1 MVMKITSFIVFDF
14 RRNIGIE
21 MSQIYALV
29 IADNLENGEK
39 IRRVLDQAGFQ
50 TQIVTTGSRAQ
61 VQLAFTNPDLIILDL
76 NLPDMPGEVILR
88 QIKAQ
93 PRLRHSHL
101 VLLTENLQVAH
112 DAHELA
118 DQILLKPIEKEQ
130 VKLVALNLNSL
141 V

>member
-1 MVMKITSFIVFDF
+1 MNQF
-14 RRNIGIE
+14 
-21 MSQIYALV
+21 YALV

-39 IRRVLDQAGFQ
+39 VQRVLDQAGFQ

-93 PRLRHSHL
+93 PRLRRSQL
-101 VLLTENLQVAH
+101 VLLADDTQ
-112 DAHELA
+112 DAKELA
-118 DQILLKPIEKEQ
+118 DHILIKPISENQLEKI
-130 VKLVALNLNSL
+130 ALNLHSL